1 MFFLVSVFP
10 PDSWLPT
17 QILLFYQGRVQTTST
32 GDANI
37 VCIVLLVKNLLYILY
52 VLYIYSVC
60 VSVYSTRALVQY
72 FALLTNYFVGL

>member
-37 VCIVLLVKNLLYILY
+37 VRIVLLVKNLLYICY
-52 VLYIYSVC
+52 IYIYSVC
-60 VSVYSTRALVQY
+60 VSVYFTRALVEY